1 MLGVL
6 RENQRGDYRG
16 KTPILLNAMPEV
28 LYFKPMRRL
37 LSWKRR
43 KHPFRM
49 DDPNWLRTELERK
62 ERELQEAQR
71 LLRQLQA
78 RIADREAEIEALR
91 RISEATGSAFASE
104 AMLQSIAEIAMR
116 ITETEVCHIFLFDE
130 AREELIL
137 RAATGE
143 DQQFIN
149 EIRLKPGEGITGWV
163 AQQRRPVAIE
173 RQAYK
178 DPRFKLYPALNEE
191 QYESMLAVPLVANDE
206 VFGVISVR
214 TRKPQTYQQEQIR
227 LLSGI
232 ASHLAGAL
240 NQLSQIEQLK
250 RTATQ
255 VATLSEISRTLT
267 GNLYLEEV
275 LQLLVHITAQ
285 TLGYKIVTVMLLDE
299 ERGELVLKATQA
311 ESDEYRQKPPL
322 RVGESIAGRAVAEG
336 RILVVPDVRAHPH
349 YRFPD
354 IAEREGLHS
363 MVCVPLR
370 VREQVIGVLNCY
382 TDRPHLFSDEELRT
396 LEAVAN
402 QAALAIDHAK
412 LMVRSA
418 ILQEMH
424 HRVKNNLQQIASLMR
439 LQMHYARY
447 QTVEAAIQDSLSR
460 ILAIAQ
466 VHELLSREDL
476 DRVSLRKIASSILH
490 NTKQA
495 LLIPGKQIHS
505 RVEGDDVLLPLQ
517 QATAVA
523 LILNE
528 LIQNAIEHGFR
539 ERNEG
544 SIAVQVQLANGNVL
558 LEVTNDGE
566 PLPADFD
573 VGKSNTLGVKIID
586 NLVRGTLR
594 GRFELSSGE
603 GQTVARVHFPRPSE

>member
-1 MLGVL
+1 MRVL
-6 RENQRGDYRG
+6 KLWRQRQ
-16 KTPILLNAMPEV
+16 
-28 LYFKPMRRL
+28 RR
-37 LSWKRR
+37 WQT
-43 KHPFRM
+43 
-49 DDPNWLRTELERK
+49 DDPAELRAELERK
-62 ERELQEAQR
+62 ERELQEAR
-71 LLRQLQA
+71 RALRQLEHKL
-78 RIADREAEIEALR
+78 ADREAEIEALR
-91 RISEATGSAFASE
+91 KISEATGSAFASE

-130 AREELIL
+130 TREELVL
-137 RAATGE
+137 RAATG
-143 DQQFIN
+143 DDARFIN

-163 AQQRRPVAIE
+163 AKERRPVAVA
-173 RQAYK
+173 RAAYK
-178 DPRFKLYPALNEE
+178 DPRFKLYPALNEQ
-191 QYESMLAVPLVANDE
+191 QYESMLAVPLVVNNE
-206 VFGVISVR
+206 VIGVISVR
-214 TRKPQTYQQEQIR
+214 TRKPKEYQQDQIR

-240 NQLSQIEQLK
+240 NQLSRIEQLE

-299 ERGELVLKATQA
+299 EKGELVLKATQA
-311 ESDEYRQKPPL
+311 ESEEYRKKPPL
-322 RVGESIAGRAVAEG
+322 RVGESIAGRAVAEN
-336 RILVVPDVRAHPH
+336 RVIVVPDVRAHPN

-363 MVCVPLR
+363 MVSVPLR

-382 TDRPHLFSDEELRT
+382 TDRPHLFTDEELRT
-396 LEAVAN
+396 LEAVAS

-439 LQMHYARY
+439 LQMHYSRY
-447 QTVEAAIQDSLSR
+447 KTVEEVIQDSLSR

-476 DRVSLRKIASSILH
+476 DMVSLRKIASSILH

-495 LLIPGKQIHS
+495 LVPPGKQIHS
-505 RVEGDDVLLPLQ
+505 RVEGEDVLLPLQ

-528 LIQNAIEHGFR
+528 LIQNAIEHGFKDR
-539 ERNEG
+539 SEG
-544 SIAVQVQLANGNVL
+544 EISVRVEFTNGHVL
-558 LEVTNDGE
+558 LEVANDGE
-566 PLPADFD
+566 PLPPEFD
-573 VGKSNTLGVKIID
+573 AARSNTLGVKIID
-586 NLVRGTLR
+586 NLARGTLR
-594 GRFELSSGE
+594 GRFEISSADSR
-603 GQTVARVHFPRPSE
+603 TVARVVFPRP

>member
-1 MLGVL
+1 
-6 RENQRGDYRG
+6 
-16 KTPILLNAMPEV
+16 
-28 LYFKPMRRL
+28 MRRM
-37 LSWKRR
+37 LSWKRQ
-43 KHPFRM
+43 KDLIM
-49 DDPNWLRTELERK
+49 TDDPAQLKAELELK
-62 ERELQEAQR
+62 ERELQEARR
-71 LLRQLQA
+71 LVRQLQTQL
-78 RIADREAEIEALR
+78 ADREAEIEALR

-104 AMLQSIAEIAMR
+104 AMLQSIADIAMR

-130 AREELIL
+130 AREHLVL

-143 DQQFIN
+143 DQQFVN
-149 EIRLKPGEGITGWV
+149 QIRLQPGEGITGWV
-163 AQQRRPVAIE
+163 AKKRRPVAIE

-191 QYESMLAVPLVANDE
+191 QYESMLAVPLVANKE

-214 TRKPQTYQQEQIR
+214 TRKPQSYQQEQIR

-240 NQLSQIEQLK
+240 NQLSRIEQLE

-311 ESDEYRQKPPL
+311 ESDEYRKKPPL
-322 RVGESIAGRAVAEG
+322 RVGESVAGRAVAEG
-336 RILVVPDVRAHPH
+336 RIIVVPDVRVHPD

-354 IAEREGLHS
+354 LAEREGLHS

-370 VREQVIGVLNCY
+370 VREQIIGTLNCY

-439 LQMHYARY
+439 LQMHYSRY
-447 QTVEAAIQDSLSR
+447 QSVEGALQDSLNR

-495 LLIPGKQIHS
+495 LVMPGKQIQS
-505 RVEGDDVLLPLQ
+505 RVEGEDVLLPLQ

-539 ERNEG
+539 ERLEG
-544 SIAVQVQLANGNVL
+544 TISVQILFTNGHVL
-558 LEVTNDGE
+558 LEVANDGE

-573 VGKSNTLGVKIID
+573 AGRSNTLGVKIID

-594 GRFELSSGE
+594 GRFEIQSTD
-603 GQTVARVHFPRPSE
+603 GQTIARVLFPKPTG

>member
-1 MLGVL
+1 MRVL
-6 RENQRGDYRG
+6 KLWRQRQ
-16 KTPILLNAMPEV
+16 
-28 LYFKPMRRL
+28 RRWQ
-37 LSWKRR
+37 S
-43 KHPFRM
+43 
-49 DDPNWLRTELERK
+49 DDPAELRAELERK
-62 ERELQEAQR
+62 ERELQEAR
-71 LLRQLQA
+71 RALRQLEHKL
-78 RIADREAEIEALR
+78 ADREAEIEALR
-91 RISEATGSAFASE
+91 KISEATGSAFASE

-116 ITETEVCHIFLFDE
+116 ITETEICHIFLFDE
-130 AREELIL
+130 TREELVL
-137 RAATGE
+137 RAATG
-143 DQQFIN
+143 DDARFIN

-163 AQQRRPVAIE
+163 AKERRPVAVA
-173 RQAYK
+173 RAAYK
-178 DPRFKLYPALNEE
+178 DPRFKLYPALNEQ
-191 QYESMLAVPLVANDE
+191 QYESMLAVPLVVNNE
-206 VFGVISVR
+206 VIGVISVR
-214 TRKPQTYQQEQIR
+214 TRKPKEYQQDQIR

-240 NQLSQIEQLK
+240 NQLSRIEQLE

-299 ERGELVLKATQA
+299 EKGELVLKATQA
-311 ESDEYRQKPPL
+311 ESEEYRKKPPL
-322 RVGESIAGRAVAEG
+322 RVGESIAGRAVAEN
-336 RILVVPDVRAHPH
+336 RVIVVPDVRAHPN

-354 IAEREGLHS
+354 IAAREGLHS
-363 MVCVPLR
+363 MVSVPLR

-382 TDRPHLFSDEELRT
+382 TDRPHLFTDEELRT
-396 LEAVAN
+396 LEAVAS

-439 LQMHYARY
+439 LQMHYSRY
-447 QTVEAAIQDSLSR
+447 KTVEEVIQDSLSR

-476 DRVSLRKIASSILH
+476 DMVSLRKIASSILH

-495 LLIPGKQIHS
+495 LVPPGKQIHS
-505 RVEGDDVLLPLQ
+505 RVEGEDVLLPLQ

-528 LIQNAIEHGFR
+528 LIQNAIEHGFKDR
-539 ERNEG
+539 TEG
-544 SIAVQVQLANGNVL
+544 EISVRVEFTNGHVL
-558 LEVTNDGE
+558 LEVANDGE
-566 PLPADFD
+566 PLPPDFD
-573 VGKSNTLGVKIID
+573 AARSNTLGVKIID
-586 NLVRGTLR
+586 NLARGTLR
-594 GRFELSSGE
+594 GRFEISSADSR
-603 GQTVARVHFPRPSE
+603 TVARVVFPRP

>member
-1 MLGVL
+1 MLKL
-6 RENQRGDYRG
+6 WRQRQ
-16 KTPILLNAMPEV
+16 
-28 LYFKPMRRL
+28 RRWQ
-37 LSWKRR
+37 S
-43 KHPFRM
+43 
-49 DDPNWLRTELERK
+49 DDPAELRAELERK
-62 ERELQEAQR
+62 ERELQEAR
-71 LLRQLQA
+71 RALRQLEHKL
-78 RIADREAEIEALR
+78 ADREAEIEALR
-91 RISEATGSAFASE
+91 KISEATGSAFASE

-116 ITETEVCHIFLFDE
+116 ITETEICHIFLFDE
-130 AREELIL
+130 TREELVL
-137 RAATGE
+137 RAATG
-143 DQQFIN
+143 DDARFIN

-163 AQQRRPVAIE
+163 AKERRPVAVA
-173 RQAYK
+173 RAAYK
-178 DPRFKLYPALNEE
+178 DPRFKLYPALNEQ
-191 QYESMLAVPLVANDE
+191 QYESMLAVPLVVNNE
-206 VFGVISVR
+206 VIGVISVR
-214 TRKPQTYQQEQIR
+214 TRKPKEYQQDQIR

-240 NQLSQIEQLK
+240 NQLSRIEQLE

-299 ERGELVLKATQA
+299 EKGELVLKATQA
-311 ESDEYRQKPPL
+311 ESEEYRKKPPL
-322 RVGESIAGRAVAEG
+322 RVGESIAGRAVAEN
-336 RILVVPDVRAHPH
+336 RVIVVPDVRAHPN

-354 IAEREGLHS
+354 IAAREGLHS
-363 MVCVPLR
+363 MVSVPLR

-382 TDRPHLFSDEELRT
+382 TDRPHLFTDEELRT
-396 LEAVAN
+396 LEAVAS

-439 LQMHYARY
+439 LQMHYSRY
-447 QTVEAAIQDSLSR
+447 KTVEEVIQDSLSR

-476 DRVSLRKIASSILH
+476 DMVSLRKIASSILH

-495 LLIPGKQIHS
+495 LVPPGKQIHS
-505 RVEGDDVLLPLQ
+505 RVEGEDVLLPLQ

-528 LIQNAIEHGFR
+528 LIQNAIEHGFKDR
-539 ERNEG
+539 TEG
-544 SIAVQVQLANGNVL
+544 EISVRVEFTNGHVL
-558 LEVTNDGE
+558 LEVANDGE
-566 PLPADFD
+566 PLPPDFD
-573 VGKSNTLGVKIID
+573 AARSNTLGVKIID
-586 NLVRGTLR
+586 NLARGTLR
-594 GRFELSSGE
+594 GRFEISSADSR
-603 GQTVARVHFPRPSE
+603 TVARVVFPRP

>member
-1 MLGVL
+1 
-6 RENQRGDYRG
+6 
-16 KTPILLNAMPEV
+16 
-28 LYFKPMRRL
+28 MRRL

-43 KHPFRM
+43 KHPLSM
-49 DDPNWLRTELERK
+49 DDPNWLRADLERK

-71 LLRQLQA
+71 HLRQLQA
-78 RIADREAEIEALR
+78 RLADREAEIEALR

-130 AREELIL
+130 AREELVL
-137 RAATGE
+137 RAATGD

-163 AQQRRPVAIE
+163 AKQRRPVAIE

-311 ESDEYRQKPPL
+311 ESDEYRKKPPL
-322 RVGESIAGRAVAEG
+322 RVGESVAGRAVAEG
-336 RILVVPDVRAHPH
+336 RILVVTDVRAHPH

-382 TDRPHLFSDEELRT
+382 TERPHLFSDEELRT

-447 QTVEAAIQDSLSR
+447 QTVESAIQDSLSR

-544 SIAVQVQLANGNVL
+544 SIAVQVQITDGNVL

-594 GRFELSSGE
+594 GRFELSSRE
-603 GQTVARVHFPRPSE
+603 GQTIARVHFPRPSE

>member
-1 MLGVL
+1 MRVL
-6 RENQRGDYRG
+6 KLWRQRQ
-16 KTPILLNAMPEV
+16 
-28 LYFKPMRRL
+28 RR
-37 LSWKRR
+37 WQT
-43 KHPFRM
+43 
-49 DDPNWLRTELERK
+49 DDPAELRAELERK
-62 ERELQEAQR
+62 ERELQEAR
-71 LLRQLQA
+71 RALRQLEHKL
-78 RIADREAEIEALR
+78 ADREAEIEALR
-91 RISEATGSAFASE
+91 KISEATGSAFASE

-116 ITETEVCHIFLFDE
+116 ITETEICHIFLFDE
-130 AREELIL
+130 TREELVL
-137 RAATGE
+137 RAATG
-143 DQQFIN
+143 DDARFIN

-163 AQQRRPVAIE
+163 AKERRPVAVA
-173 RQAYK
+173 RAAYK
-178 DPRFKLYPALNEE
+178 DPRFKLYPALNEQ
-191 QYESMLAVPLVANDE
+191 QYESMLAVPLVVNNE
-206 VFGVISVR
+206 VIGVISVR
-214 TRKPQTYQQEQIR
+214 TRKPKEYQQDQIR

-240 NQLSQIEQLK
+240 NQLSRIEQLE

-299 ERGELVLKATQA
+299 EKGELVLKATQA
-311 ESDEYRQKPPL
+311 ESEEYRKKPPL
-322 RVGESIAGRAVAEG
+322 RVGESIAGRAVAEN
-336 RILVVPDVRAHPH
+336 RVIVVPDVRAHPN

-354 IAEREGLHS
+354 IAAREGLHS
-363 MVCVPLR
+363 MVSVPLR

-382 TDRPHLFSDEELRT
+382 TDRPHLFTDEELRT

-439 LQMHYARY
+439 LQMHYSRY
-447 QTVEAAIQDSLSR
+447 KTVEEVIQDSLSR

-476 DRVSLRKIASSILH
+476 DMVSLRKIASSILH

-495 LLIPGKQIHS
+495 LVPPGKQIHS
-505 RVEGDDVLLPLQ
+505 RVEGEDVLLPLQ

-539 ERNEG
+539 DRTEG
-544 SIAVQVQLANGNVL
+544 EISVRVEFTNGHVL
-558 LEVTNDGE
+558 LEVANDGE
-566 PLPADFD
+566 PLPPDFD
-573 VGKSNTLGVKIID
+573 AARSNTLGVKIID
-586 NLVRGTLR
+586 NLARGTLR
-594 GRFELSSGE
+594 GRFEISSADSR
-603 GQTVARVHFPRPSE
+603 TVARVVFPRP

>member
-1 MLGVL
+1 MLKL
-6 RENQRGDYRG
+6 WRQRQ
-16 KTPILLNAMPEV
+16 
-28 LYFKPMRRL
+28 RRWQ
-37 LSWKRR
+37 S
-43 KHPFRM
+43 
-49 DDPNWLRTELERK
+49 DDPVELRAELERK
-62 ERELQEAQR
+62 ERELQEAR
-71 LLRQLQA
+71 RALRQLEHKL
-78 RIADREAEIEALR
+78 ADREAEIEALR
-91 RISEATGSAFASE
+91 KISEATGSAFASE

-116 ITETEVCHIFLFDE
+116 ITETEICHIFLFDE
-130 AREELIL
+130 TREELVL
-137 RAATGE
+137 RAATG
-143 DQQFIN
+143 DDARFIN

-163 AQQRRPVAIE
+163 AKERRPVAVA
-173 RQAYK
+173 RAAYK
-178 DPRFKLYPALNEE
+178 DPRFKLYPALNEQ
-191 QYESMLAVPLVANDE
+191 QYESMLAVPLVVNNE
-206 VFGVISVR
+206 VIGVISVR
-214 TRKPQTYQQEQIR
+214 TRKPKEYQQDQIR

-240 NQLSQIEQLK
+240 NQLSRIEQLE

-299 ERGELVLKATQA
+299 EKGELVLKATQA
-311 ESDEYRQKPPL
+311 ESEEYRKKPPL
-322 RVGESIAGRAVAEG
+322 RVGESIAGRAVAEN
-336 RILVVPDVRAHPH
+336 RVIVVPDVRAHPN

-354 IAEREGLHS
+354 IAAREGLHS
-363 MVCVPLR
+363 MVSVPLR

-382 TDRPHLFSDEELRT
+382 TDRPHLFTDEELRT
-396 LEAVAN
+396 LEAVAS

-439 LQMHYARY
+439 LQMHYSRY
-447 QTVEAAIQDSLSR
+447 KTVEEVIQDSLSR

-476 DRVSLRKIASSILH
+476 DMVSLRKIASSILH

-495 LLIPGKQIHS
+495 LVPPGKQIHS
-505 RVEGDDVLLPLQ
+505 RVEGEDVLLPLQ

-528 LIQNAIEHGFR
+528 LIQNAIEHGFKDR
-539 ERNEG
+539 TEG
-544 SIAVQVQLANGNVL
+544 EISVRVEFTNGHVL
-558 LEVTNDGE
+558 LEVANDGE
-566 PLPADFD
+566 PLPPDFD
-573 VGKSNTLGVKIID
+573 AARSNTLGVKIID

-594 GRFELSSGE
+594 GRFEISSADSR
-603 GQTVARVHFPRPSE
+603 TVARVVFPRP

>member
-1 MLGVL
+1 
-6 RENQRGDYRG
+6 
-16 KTPILLNAMPEV
+16 
-28 LYFKPMRRL
+28 MRRL

-43 KHPFRM
+43 KDHLTM
-49 DDPNWLRTELERK
+49 DDPARLKAELELK
-62 ERELQEAQR
+62 ERELQEAR
-71 LLRQLQA
+71 RMVHQLQTQL
-78 RIADREAEIEALR
+78 ADREAEIEALR

-130 AREELIL
+130 AREQLVL

-143 DQQFIN
+143 DQQFVN
-149 EIRLKPGEGITGWV
+149 QIRLQPGEGITGWV
-163 AQQRRPVAIE
+163 AQNRRPVAIE

-191 QYESMLAVPLVANDE
+191 QYESMLAVPLVANNE

-214 TRKPQTYQQEQIR
+214 TRKPQSYQQEQIR

-240 NQLSQIEQLK
+240 NQLSRIEQLE

-311 ESDEYRQKPPL
+311 ESDEYRKKPPL
-322 RVGESIAGRAVAEG
+322 RVGESVAGRAVAEG
-336 RILVVPDVRAHPH
+336 RIIVVPDVRVHPD

-354 IAEREGLHS
+354 LAEREGLHS

-370 VREQVIGVLNCY
+370 VREQIIGTLNCY

-439 LQMHYARY
+439 LQMHYSRY
-447 QTVEAAIQDSLSR
+447 QSVEEALQDSLNR

-495 LLIPGKQIHS
+495 LVMPGMQIQS
-505 RVEGDDVLLPLQ
+505 TVEGEDVLLPLQ

-528 LIQNAIEHGFR
+528 LIQNAIEHGFKGR
-539 ERNEG
+539 LEG
-544 SIAVQVQLANGNVL
+544 NISVQIRFTNGHVL
-558 LEVTNDGE
+558 LEVANDGE
-566 PLPADFD
+566 PLPPDFD
-573 VGKSNTLGVKIID
+573 AGRSNTLGVKIID

-594 GRFELSSGE
+594 GRFEIQSQD
-603 GQTVARVHFPRPSE
+603 GQTTARVLFPKPTG

>member
-1 MLGVL
+1 MRVL
-6 RENQRGDYRG
+6 KLWRQRQ
-16 KTPILLNAMPEV
+16 
-28 LYFKPMRRL
+28 RR
-37 LSWKRR
+37 WQT
-43 KHPFRM
+43 
-49 DDPNWLRTELERK
+49 DDPAELRAELERK
-62 ERELQEAQR
+62 ERELQEAR
-71 LLRQLQA
+71 RALRQLEHKL
-78 RIADREAEIEALR
+78 ADREAEIEALR
-91 RISEATGSAFASE
+91 KISEATGSAFASE

-130 AREELIL
+130 TREELVL
-137 RAATGE
+137 RAATG
-143 DQQFIN
+143 DDARFIN

-163 AQQRRPVAIE
+163 AKERRPVAVA
-173 RQAYK
+173 RAAYK
-178 DPRFKLYPALNEE
+178 DPRFKLYPALNEQ
-191 QYESMLAVPLVANDE
+191 QYESMLAVPLVVNNE
-206 VFGVISVR
+206 VIGVISVR
-214 TRKPQTYQQEQIR
+214 TRKPKEYQQDQIR

-240 NQLSQIEQLK
+240 NQLSRIEQLE

-299 ERGELVLKATQA
+299 EKGELVLKATQA
-311 ESDEYRQKPPL
+311 ESEEYRKKPPL
-322 RVGESIAGRAVAEG
+322 RVGESIAGRAVAEN
-336 RILVVPDVRAHPH
+336 RVIVVPDVRAHPN

-354 IAEREGLHS
+354 IAAREGLHS
-363 MVCVPLR
+363 MVSVPLR

-382 TDRPHLFSDEELRT
+382 TDRPHLFTDEELRT
-396 LEAVAN
+396 LEAVAS

-439 LQMHYARY
+439 LQMHYSRY
-447 QTVEAAIQDSLSR
+447 KTVEEVIQDSLSR

-476 DRVSLRKIASSILH
+476 DMVSLRKIASSILH

-495 LLIPGKQIHS
+495 LVPPGKQIHS
-505 RVEGDDVLLPLQ
+505 RVEGEDVLLPLQ

-528 LIQNAIEHGFR
+528 LIQNAIEHGFKDR
-539 ERNEG
+539 TEG
-544 SIAVQVQLANGNVL
+544 EISVRVEFTNGHVL
-558 LEVTNDGE
+558 LEVANDGE
-566 PLPADFD
+566 PLPPDFD
-573 VGKSNTLGVKIID
+573 AARSNTLGVKIID

-594 GRFELSSGE
+594 GRFEISSADSR
-603 GQTVARVHFPRPSE
+603 TVARVVFPRP

>member
-1 MLGVL
+1 MRVL
-6 RENQRGDYRG
+6 KLWRQRQ
-16 KTPILLNAMPEV
+16 
-28 LYFKPMRRL
+28 RRWQ
-37 LSWKRR
+37 S
-43 KHPFRM
+43 
-49 DDPNWLRTELERK
+49 DDPVELRAELERK
-62 ERELQEAQR
+62 ERELQEAR
-71 LLRQLQA
+71 RALRQLEHKL
-78 RIADREAEIEALR
+78 ADREAEIEALR
-91 RISEATGSAFASE
+91 KISEATGSAFASE

-116 ITETEVCHIFLFDE
+116 ITETEICHIFLFDE
-130 AREELIL
+130 TREELVL
-137 RAATGE
+137 RAATG
-143 DQQFIN
+143 DDARFIN

-163 AQQRRPVAIE
+163 AKERRPVAVA
-173 RQAYK
+173 RAAYK
-178 DPRFKLYPALNEE
+178 DPRFKLYPALNEQ
-191 QYESMLAVPLVANDE
+191 QYESMLAVPLVVNNE
-206 VFGVISVR
+206 VIGVISVR
-214 TRKPQTYQQEQIR
+214 TRKPKEYQQDQIR

-240 NQLSQIEQLK
+240 NQLSRIEQLE

-299 ERGELVLKATQA
+299 EKGELVLKATQA
-311 ESDEYRQKPPL
+311 ESEEYRKKPPL
-322 RVGESIAGRAVAEG
+322 RVGESIAGRAVAEN
-336 RILVVPDVRAHPH
+336 RVIVVPDVRAHPN

-354 IAEREGLHS
+354 IAAREGLHS
-363 MVCVPLR
+363 MVSVPLR

-382 TDRPHLFSDEELRT
+382 TDRPHLFTDEELRT
-396 LEAVAN
+396 LEAVAS

-439 LQMHYARY
+439 LQMHYSRY
-447 QTVEAAIQDSLSR
+447 KTVEEVIQDSLSR

-476 DRVSLRKIASSILH
+476 DMVSLRKIASSILH

-495 LLIPGKQIHS
+495 LVPPGKQIHS
-505 RVEGDDVLLPLQ
+505 RVEGEDVLLPLQ

-528 LIQNAIEHGFR
+528 LIQNAIEHGFKDR
-539 ERNEG
+539 TEG
-544 SIAVQVQLANGNVL
+544 EISVRVEFTNGHVL
-558 LEVTNDGE
+558 LEVANDGE
-566 PLPADFD
+566 PLPPDFD
-573 VGKSNTLGVKIID
+573 AARSNTLGVKIID

-594 GRFELSSGE
+594 GRFEISSADSR
-603 GQTVARVHFPRPSE
+603 TVARVVFPRP

>member
-1 MLGVL
+1 MRVL
-6 RENQRGDYRG
+6 KLWRQRQ
-16 KTPILLNAMPEV
+16 
-28 LYFKPMRRL
+28 RRWQ
-37 LSWKRR
+37 S
-43 KHPFRM
+43 
-49 DDPNWLRTELERK
+49 DDPVELRAELERK
-62 ERELQEAQR
+62 ERELQEAR
-71 LLRQLQA
+71 RALRQLEHKL
-78 RIADREAEIEALR
+78 ADREAEIEALR
-91 RISEATGSAFASE
+91 KISEATGSAFASE

-116 ITETEVCHIFLFDE
+116 ITETEICHIFLFDE
-130 AREELIL
+130 TREELVL
-137 RAATGE
+137 RAATG
-143 DQQFIN
+143 DDARFIN

-163 AQQRRPVAIE
+163 AKERRPVAVA
-173 RQAYK
+173 RAAYK
-178 DPRFKLYPALNEE
+178 DPRFKLYPALNEQ
-191 QYESMLAVPLVANDE
+191 QYESMLAVPLVVNNE
-206 VFGVISVR
+206 VIGVISVR
-214 TRKPQTYQQEQIR
+214 TRKPKEYQQDQIR

-240 NQLSQIEQLK
+240 NQLSRIEQLE

-299 ERGELVLKATQA
+299 EKGELVLKATQA
-311 ESDEYRQKPPL
+311 ESEEYRKKPPL
-322 RVGESIAGRAVAEG
+322 RVGESIAGRAVAEN
-336 RILVVPDVRAHPH
+336 RVIVVPDVRAHPN

-354 IAEREGLHS
+354 IAAREGLHS
-363 MVCVPLR
+363 MVSVPLR

-382 TDRPHLFSDEELRT
+382 TDRPHLFTDEELRT
-396 LEAVAN
+396 LEAVAS

-439 LQMHYARY
+439 LQMHYSRY
-447 QTVEAAIQDSLSR
+447 KTVEEVIQDSLSR

-476 DRVSLRKIASSILH
+476 DMVSLRKIASSILH

-495 LLIPGKQIHS
+495 LVPPGKQIHS
-505 RVEGDDVLLPLQ
+505 RVEGEDVLLPLQ

-528 LIQNAIEHGFR
+528 LIQNAIEHGFKDR
-539 ERNEG
+539 TEG
-544 SIAVQVQLANGNVL
+544 EISVRVEFTNGHVL
-558 LEVTNDGE
+558 LEVANDGE
-566 PLPADFD
+566 PLPPDFD
-573 VGKSNTLGVKIID
+573 AARSNTLGVKIID
-586 NLVRGTLR
+586 NLARGTLR
-594 GRFELSSGE
+594 GRFEISSADSR
-603 GQTVARVHFPRPSE
+603 TVARVVFPRP

>member
-1 MLGVL
+1 MRVL
-6 RENQRGDYRG
+6 KLWRQRQ
-16 KTPILLNAMPEV
+16 
-28 LYFKPMRRL
+28 RR
-37 LSWKRR
+37 WQT
-43 KHPFRM
+43 
-49 DDPNWLRTELERK
+49 DDPAELRAELERK
-62 ERELQEAQR
+62 ERELQEVRRA
-71 LLRQLQA
+71 LRQLEHKL
-78 RIADREAEIEALR
+78 ADREAEIEALR
-91 RISEATGSAFASE
+91 KISEATGSAFASE

-130 AREELIL
+130 TREELVL
-137 RAATGE
+137 RAATG
-143 DQQFIN
+143 DDARFIN

-163 AQQRRPVAIE
+163 AKERRPVAVA
-173 RQAYK
+173 RAAYK
-178 DPRFKLYPALNEE
+178 DPRFKLYPALNEQ
-191 QYESMLAVPLVANDE
+191 QYESMLAVPLVVNNE
-206 VFGVISVR
+206 VIGVISVR
-214 TRKPQTYQQEQIR
+214 TRKPKEYQQDQIR

-240 NQLSQIEQLK
+240 NQLSRIEQLE

-299 ERGELVLKATQA
+299 EKGELMLKATQA
-311 ESDEYRQKPPL
+311 ESEEYRKKPPL
-322 RVGESIAGRAVAEG
+322 RIGESIAGRAVAEN
-336 RILVVPDVRAHPH
+336 RVIVVPDVRAHPN

-363 MVCVPLR
+363 MVSVPLR

-382 TDRPHLFSDEELRT
+382 TDRPHLFTDEELRT
-396 LEAVAN
+396 LEAVAS

-439 LQMHYARY
+439 LQMHYSRY
-447 QTVEAAIQDSLSR
+447 KTVEEVIQDSLSR

-476 DRVSLRKIASSILH
+476 DMVSLRKIASSILH

-495 LLIPGKQIHS
+495 LVPPGKQIHS
-505 RVEGDDVLLPLQ
+505 RVEGEDVLLPLQ

-528 LIQNAIEHGFR
+528 LIQNAIEHGFKDR
-539 ERNEG
+539 SEG
-544 SIAVQVQLANGNVL
+544 EISVRVEFTNGHVL
-558 LEVTNDGE
+558 LEVANDGE
-566 PLPADFD
+566 PLPPEFD
-573 VGKSNTLGVKIID
+573 AARSNTLGVKIID
-586 NLVRGTLR
+586 NLARGTLR
-594 GRFELSSGE
+594 GRFEISSADSR
-603 GQTVARVHFPRPSE
+603 TVARVVFPRP

>member
-1 MLGVL
+1 MRVL
-6 RENQRGDYRG
+6 KLWRQRQ
-16 KTPILLNAMPEV
+16 
-28 LYFKPMRRL
+28 RR
-37 LSWKRR
+37 WQT
-43 KHPFRM
+43 
-49 DDPNWLRTELERK
+49 DDPAELRAELERK
-62 ERELQEAQR
+62 ERELQEAR
-71 LLRQLQA
+71 RAMRQLEHKL
-78 RIADREAEIEALR
+78 ADREAEIEALR
-91 RISEATGSAFASE
+91 KISEATGSAFASE

-130 AREELIL
+130 TREELVL
-137 RAATGE
+137 RAATS
-143 DQQFIN
+143 DDARFIN

-163 AQQRRPVAIE
+163 AKERRPVAV
-173 RQAYK
+173 A
-178 DPRFKLYPALNEE
+178 RFKLYPALNEQ
-191 QYESMLAVPLVANDE
+191 QYESMLAVPLVVNNE
-206 VFGVISVR
+206 VIGVISVR
-214 TRKPQTYQQEQIR
+214 TRKPKEYQQDQIR

-240 NQLSQIEQLK
+240 NQLSRIEQLE

-299 ERGELVLKATQA
+299 EKGELMLKATQA
-311 ESDEYRQKPPL
+311 ESEEYRKKPPL
-322 RVGESIAGRAVAEG
+322 RIGESIAGRAVAEN
-336 RILVVPDVRAHPH
+336 RVIVVPDVRAHPN

-363 MVCVPLR
+363 MVSVPLR

-382 TDRPHLFSDEELRT
+382 TDRPHLFTDEELRT
-396 LEAVAN
+396 LEAVAS

-439 LQMHYARY
+439 LQMHYSRY
-447 QTVEAAIQDSLSR
+447 KTVEEVIQDSLSR

-476 DRVSLRKIASSILH
+476 DMVSLRKIASSILH

-495 LLIPGKQIHS
+495 LVPPGKQIHS
-505 RVEGDDVLLPLQ
+505 RVEGEDVLLPLQ

-528 LIQNAIEHGFR
+528 LIQNAIEHGFKDR
-539 ERNEG
+539 SEG
-544 SIAVQVQLANGNVL
+544 EISVRVEFTNGHVL
-558 LEVTNDGE
+558 LEVANDGE
-566 PLPADFD
+566 PLPPDFD
-573 VGKSNTLGVKIID
+573 AARSNTLGVKIID
-586 NLVRGTLR
+586 NLARGTLR
-594 GRFELSSGE
+594 GRFEISSADSR
-603 GQTVARVHFPRPSE
+603 TVARVVFPRP